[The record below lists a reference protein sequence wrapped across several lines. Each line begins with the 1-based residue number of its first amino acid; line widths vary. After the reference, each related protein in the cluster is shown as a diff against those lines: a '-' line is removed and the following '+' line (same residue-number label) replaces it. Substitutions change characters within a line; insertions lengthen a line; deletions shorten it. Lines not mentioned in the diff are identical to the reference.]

1 MSTKLSLHSIIL
13 NIYGRGLGANV
24 VGQSANMPLVGLVEQ
39 LLLPPPQL
47 GMPEDP
53 MREAPIISTTVP
65 VC

>member
-1 MSTKLSLHSIIL
+1 MIS